1 MEVLILILIII
12 AGFVSLLTWI
22 GHSRNITKNID
33 EGRARA
39 YKSDS
44 NLICPQCKEKGHVR
58 TERVYVKKEDSGDKA
73 TGSISIVGIFGLV
86 TGRII
91 QMTKAHCSNCN
102 STWQY

>member
-1 MEVLILILIII
+1 MEVLILIII
-12 AGFVSLLTWI
+12 AVFVFIISVF
-22 GHSRNITKNID
+22 GEGRNITRSIK
-33 EGRARA
+33 EGKGRA

-44 NLICPQCKEKGHVR
+44 NLVCPHCQEKGYVR
-58 TERVYVKKEDSGDKA
+58 TERIYVKKEDGGDKA

>member
-1 MEVLILILIII
+1 MEVLIFIII
-12 AGFVSLLTWI
+12 AIFIFFITVFGE
-22 GHSRNITKNID
+22 GRNITKSIKAGR
-33 EGRARA
+33 GRAYR
-39 YKSDS
+39 SDS
-44 NLICPQCKEKGHVR
+44 TLICSHCHEKGHVR
-58 TERVYVKKEDSGDKA
+58 TERIYVKKGNSGDKA